1 MKQSD
6 KDREGSEEVQG
17 HRAKTCKP
25 SQQFLSLTGI
35 SLQRPLYLSSSPNS
49 EGILGSGVAGRRI
62 EGKEYFCF
70 RKSSRII
77 FPGKNKVCI
86 QASENTGY
94 FTTQDVLKV
103 LAFLSHSKTVFC
115 ITETP

>member
-62 EGKEYFCF
+62 EGKEYLLLQKKFTNNFSWQKQGVHPGF
-70 RKSSRII
+70 RKHRI
-77 FPGKNKVCI
+77 FYH
-86 QASENTGY
+86 TGC
-94 FTTQDVLKV
+94 FKGFGVFVTQQNSVL
-103 LAFLSHSKTVFC
+103 HH
-115 ITETP
+115 